1 MWIYSNFDSPFSPG
15 HDWAGFVHNKNK
27 YSYWECIHCFMKNL
41 FSIINPS
48 GLEQIHT
55 FVVISMSC
63 THTICL
69 PAKMCEC
76 WGGINYSTM
85 RSYREIHK
93 KTCGDTVC
101 NCSLLKQIKALIS
114 ARTMQYDWAVRH
126 NMLIVILK
134 MPGGRLH
141 STAMLLLNID
151 LLIVGLVSWTSRIGV
166 KGE

>member
-27 YSYWECIHCFMKNL
+27 YSFWECINCFMKNL

-69 PAKMCEC
+69 PAKLCEC

-101 NCSLLKQIKALIS
+101 NCSLLKQIKPDLRTDHAIWLSCQTQYANCHSQDAWRTAAFHSYATVKYIS
-114 ARTMQYDWAVRH
+114 PYSWAGEL
-126 NMLIVILK
+126 NLK
-134 MPGGRLH
+134 NW
-141 STAMLLLNID
+141 S
-151 LLIVGLVSWTSRIGV
+151 
-166 KGE
+166 